1 MPRSGPLTSVRLP
14 NGDSHHKRLQPPSS
28 LNAAERSVFENLI
41 AATRPD
47 HFIASDLPLLARYCE
62 AIVLGDR
69 AAVELRKNTIVNGKA
84 SPWVAIQ
91 EKATKSMI
99 MLSMRLRLSPQSRVD
114 QKTIGRM
121 LPHTGRRPWEDDWV
135 PPSAGDPS

>member
-1 MPRSGPLTSVRLP
+1 MPRKGPLVRASP
-14 NGDSHHKRLQPPSS
+14 PDVGRTKRLQPPAS
-28 LNAAERSVFENLI
+28 LNAAERAVFENLI

-47 HFIASDLPLLARYCE
+47 HFIASDLPLLARYAE

-69 AAVELRKNTIVNGKA
+69 AAVELRKSTIVNGKV

-99 MLSMRLRLSPQSRVD
+99 MLSMRLRLSPQSRHD
-114 QKTIGRM
+114 PKTVGRK
-121 LPHTGRRPWEDDWV
+121 LPGDTRLPWMD
-135 PPSAGDPS
+135 